1 MVQLAELDTE
11 RETLE
16 ATLSYFAEA
25 MPAIS
30 GGLFRADCEGS

>member
-1 MVQLAELDTE
+1 MVQFAELDTE
-11 RETLE
+11 HETLE

-30 GGLFRADCEGS
+30 GTFRAD